1 MERPSWIRSGADGRG
16 GVTAEALEL
25 FARRGEALCGL
36 ADDTDRGSA
45 RERAGWVL
53 TTLTDDPDAD
63 GWAVHEAM
71 VGTRPADDA

>member
-1 MERPSWIRSGADGRG
+1 MTAD
-16 GVTAEALEL
+16 ALEL

-36 ADDTDRGSA
+36 ADDADRGGA
-45 RERAGWVL
+45 RERAGWAL